1 LKRKGKRGGK
11 NNATPHSKERKP
23 IPQTST
29 QEGGSAVRTP
39 KAKPEFAKQKRK
51 PLSNKQTNNT
61 SPNQAQ
67 IEANQRNLEPE
78 TDGLLKEL
86 LCELDPAANPSRK
99 S

>member
-1 LKRKGKRGGK
+1 LKRKGKRGKK
-11 NNATPHSKERKP
+11 NNATPHSQERKP

-29 QEGGSAVRTP
+29 QEEGDAIRTP

-86 LCELDPAANPSRK
+86 LYELYSAANPSRK